1 MATDDTDTDPE
12 TDTSELA
19 REVIKEL
26 DPGTIVDDKIVISR
40 RMAILVATGSV
51 SAGALLGYGSG
62 TASAD
67 VVGQVGTQQDR
78 VDVFAGNVDL
88 QSIDGNNVVSS
99 GESTD
104 YEIQKNGT
112 DGTGVINLKTQ

>member
-1 MATDDTDTDPE
+1 MAADETA

-26 DPGTIVDDKIVISR
+26 DPGTIVEDKIVISR
-40 RMAILVATGSV
+40 RMAILVATGTV

-67 VVGQVGTQQDR
+67 VVGQVGTSADR
-78 VDVFAGNVDL
+78 VDVFAGDIDANT
-88 QSIDGNNVVSS
+88 IDGNQIVTS
-99 GESTD
+99 GEAD
-104 YEIQKNGT
+104 DLEIQKNGT
-112 DGTGVINLKTQ
+112 DGAGILNFKT

>member
-1 MATDDTDTDPE
+1 MAADTDDTA